1 MEIILVSN
9 NLIENELIYKNNKYD
24 KKKINVPLVEKNKD
38 YAIRLSLISLFND
51 VKSIYS
57 STDPSAKIFASYLI
71 ASSGNASIPTFKN
84 WRL

>member
-38 YAIRLSLISLFND
+38 YAIRLSLISLFHLLL
-51 VKSIYS
+51 K
-57 STDPSAKIFASYLI
+57 
-71 ASSGNASIPTFKN
+71 
-84 WRL
+84 